1 MNDCQIDSCDHYL
14 VCLNSEAVSANVGL
28 SVAAVVVVAVVVVV
42 ATERETENETEN
54 AETEVRMEND
64 SPNIIANRTFIK
76 YVAIFVMVKLYHGS
90 RYLVCIQKRG
100 QCMKRKYSY

>member
-42 ATERETENETEN
+42 ATERETEN

>member
-28 SVAAVVVVAVVVVV
+28 SVAAVVVVAVVVMV

-76 YVAIFVMVKLYHGS
+76 YVAKL
-90 RYLVCIQKRG
+90 
-100 QCMKRKYSY
+100 